1 MLRDAGI
8 DARWRDKYCDNLFAR
23 GFEYHGEEVELATAF
38 EVFEHLPSP
47 RTELAALMD
56 TAPNLLFS
64 TELLP
69 SPSPK
74 PADWW
79 YYAPE
84 HGQHIGFYS
93 LQTLDHLARRYGR
106 HLLSDGR
113 NLHLFSSQPVSAA
126 RWKALMAI
134 RTLLVPATQFHLGS
148 RTWRDHL
155 ALKERRRD

>member
-1 MLRDAGI
+1 
-8 DARWRDKYCDNLFAR
+8 
-23 GFEYHGEEVELATAF
+23 
-38 EVFEHLPSP
+38 
-47 RTELAALMD
+47 MD